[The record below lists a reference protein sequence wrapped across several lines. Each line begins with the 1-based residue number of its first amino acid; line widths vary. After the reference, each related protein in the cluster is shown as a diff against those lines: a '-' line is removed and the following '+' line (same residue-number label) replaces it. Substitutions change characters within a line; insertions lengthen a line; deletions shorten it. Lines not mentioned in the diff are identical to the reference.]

1 MLRTTSAIYLLSSKS
16 SSYSSIRLTVL
27 SCEPQRDWFHQV
39 PSDDGGMA
47 MRLFT
52 LQFGHLD
59 KAYIEYFELYH
70 RDFVDYLKLILC
82 VTSALL
88 VKVKCKL
95 STLSYPGYNAS
106 SNAGQIQTADA
117 LHMTEWTIDS
127 GSTSSPLNG
136 VPLGEH

>member
-1 MLRTTSAIYLLSSKS
+1 MT
-16 SSYSSIRLTVL
+16 
-27 SCEPQRDWFHQV
+27 
-39 PSDDGGMA
+39 
-47 MRLFT
+47 LFT

-59 KAYIEYFELYH
+59 IAYFELYH

-88 VKVKCKL
+88 VKVQSKL

-117 LHMTEWTIDS
+117 LYMT
-127 GSTSSPLNG
+127 GQSTAVQLHH
-136 VPLGEH
+136 L